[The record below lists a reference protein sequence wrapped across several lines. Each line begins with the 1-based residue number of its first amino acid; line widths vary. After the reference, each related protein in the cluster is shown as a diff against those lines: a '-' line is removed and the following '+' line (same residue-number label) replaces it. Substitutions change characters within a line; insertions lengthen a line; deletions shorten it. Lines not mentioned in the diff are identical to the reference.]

1 MQENQ
6 AAVREL
12 RTGEDFKDRMIRM
25 VGLLKEPDADLTDQ
39 VRCISALF
47 SMHAGMFLLK
57 DVEGDP
63 EEKRKAVLEV
73 AIDLVTQAH
82 GGAVVTPEAS

>member
-1 MQENQ
+1 M
-6 AAVREL
+6 
-12 RTGEDFKDRMIRM
+12 
-25 VGLLKEPDADLTDQ
+25 
-39 VRCISALF
+39 RCVSALF
-47 SMHAGMFLLK
+47 TLHAGMFVLK

-82 GGAVVTPEAS
+82 DPEPPLDAAGPAVSAVRP